1 MINGFEKETH
11 ELNECEAKTVN
22 TSNAKNMI
30 KIENVRTY
38 EKSKKKTLV
47 IAPHADDEVLGC
59 FGYIDKEAKAG
70 NIVDVIIMA
79 VGSYES
85 YGGTNTPAEDKI
97 EEIKSVQAFIGVR
110 NVTIFSDKESKLDTI
125 PQSEIVAFFDE
136 VLKEEYDTIF
146 IPYPSRH
153 IDHQVTYNTALASLR
168 LKESKKPETEVY
180 LYEYPFI
187 QNFDNIQGGA
197 VYLEMSIDDVQRKT
211 TCFYK
216 YKSQV
221 KKLPSPLNQQGV
233 SIFLAMRGIEA
244 GLPYA
249 EKYYLQ
255 TKIIFK

>member
-1 MINGFEKETH
+1 MIILENERSFEKST
-11 ELNECEAKTVN
+11 
-22 TSNAKNMI
+22 
-30 KIENVRTY
+30 R
-38 EKSKKKTLV
+38 KTLV

-59 FGYIDKEAKAG
+59 FGFMDKEAKAG

-85 YGGTNTPAEDKI
+85 YAGVNTPPEDKI
-97 EEIKSVQAFIGVR
+97 EEVKSCHAFLGVR
-110 NVTIFSDKESKLDTI
+110 NTLIFSDKESKLDTI

-136 VLKEEYDTIF
+136 TLKNEYDTIF

-168 LKESKKPETEVY
+168 LKEGKKPESEVY
-180 LYEYPFI
+180 LYEYPFVH
-187 QNFDNIQGGA
+187 NFDNIEGGA
-197 VYLEMSIDDVQRKT
+197 VYLELSVNDINRKSNA
-211 TCFYK
+211 FHK

-221 KKLPSPLNQQGV
+221 KKKPSPLNHHGIATLC
-233 SIFLAMRGIEA
+233 SMRGMEA

-255 TKIIFK
+255 TKVIFK